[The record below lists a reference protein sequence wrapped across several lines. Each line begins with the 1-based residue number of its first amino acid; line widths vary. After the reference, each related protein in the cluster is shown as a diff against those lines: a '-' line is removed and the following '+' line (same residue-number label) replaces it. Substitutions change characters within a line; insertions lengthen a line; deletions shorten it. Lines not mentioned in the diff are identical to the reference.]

1 MRNFRNALL
10 GMLFLFPLIASAQIS
25 LKGKVTDKTT
35 NTELPGVNVIVKGTA
50 NGTVTDFDGL
60 YTLENV
66 NIGDILVFS
75 FIGFNNLEV
84 TISSNADINVALEES
99 AESLEEVVIIGYGTT
114 TKKDATG
121 AVASVKAADINK
133 GAIASPEQL
142 LVGKVAGVQV
152 TTGGGAPGTGSS
164 IRIRGGS
171 SLSATNNPL
180 IIIDGVPIDNDGVS
194 GTRNPLNIVNPN
206 DIESYS
212 ILKDASATAIYGSR
226 ASNGVIIITTK
237 KGKSGGI
244 KANYTANV
252 SVQENTQ
259 FVDAMSVDD
268 YKAYVNANGTASD
281 IALLGNQN
289 NNWQDLIFQTGV
301 GTDHNI
307 SLSGG
312 SNKINVRGSIGYTNL
327 NGTLKTSKLE
337 RATYALNL
345 GTKFF
350 DNKLKVDVNAKASL
364 IANRFADIGAIG
376 NAISFDPTQP
386 IYDNSLPFG
395 GFFEWTSSVD
405 GRAIQIGAPRNPLAL
420 LEQRRNKSNVK
431 RLIGNI
437 QFDYKLHF
445 LPELRANLNLGI
457 DKSSSEGRNN
467 IINSATTELADG
479 SNLGNMSTYEQQKE
493 NKLLDFYL
501 NYVKDIEAINSKIDL
516 MAGYS
521 YQNFL
526 NEGGDVSNLQDNNI
540 SQIGDYSNVL
550 NLQSFF
556 GRLNYTFANKYLF
569 TFTYRTDG
577 SSRFRGDNKWGQ
589 FPSAA
594 FAWKMKEESFLQD
607 SNTISDLKLRLG
619 WGVTGQQDI
628 GKFNPAL
635 ATYLLSTNT
644 AQYQFGNGF
653 ISTYRAEPYNTT
665 LKWEETTTYNVG
677 LDFGFV
683 NDRINGSIDGY
694 FRETVDLLNFIPF
707 PAGSSLSNA
716 DFANIGSLEN
726 KGIELTL
733 NLVPI
738 QTDDLNLTLGFN
750 GAWSDTE
757 ITKLTTN
764 ESADYIGEPVGGFS
778 GGVGNNIQIHTVG
791 FAPNSFYVYEQVY
804 DANGKPLEDVY
815 VDRDGDG
822 SITLKDRYRFEKPTA
837 DITAGFTT
845 DLNYKNWNF
854 TMSWRGSFGN
864 YVYNNVDSNLGF
876 KLNLL
881 NTAFPDVISN
891 GVENVMETGFING
904 GTERYLSDY
913 YVQDASFI
921 RFDNVGLGYDFNSVF
936 GEGTNLKLNATVQ
949 NVLTITDYEGLD
961 PEVFGGIDYNIYPR
975 PRIYTLGL
983 NLNF

>member
-1 MRNFRNALL
+1 MRNFKNALF
-10 GMLFLFPLIASAQIS
+10 GMLFLFPLIAMAQIS
-25 LKGKVTDKTT
+25 VKGKVTEKSTS
-35 NTELPGVNVIVKGTA
+35 TELPGVNVIVKGST

-84 TISSNADINVALEES
+84 TVSSNANINVALEES

-121 AVASVKAADINK
+121 AVSSVKAADINK

-237 KGKSGGI
+237 KGKSGEI

-259 FVDAMSVDD
+259 FVDAMSVAD
-268 YKAYVNANGTASD
+268 YKTYVNANGTASD
-281 IALLGNQN
+281 IALLGNAN
-289 NNWQDLIFQTGV
+289 TNWQDLIFETGI

-312 SNKINVRGSIGYTNL
+312 SDRIKVRGSMGYTKL
-327 NGTLKTSKLE
+327 NGTLKTTKLE
-337 RATYALNL
+337 RATYALNI

-364 IANRFADIGAIG
+364 IANRFGDQGAIG
-376 NAISFDPTQP
+376 NAISFDPTKP
-386 IYDNSLPFG
+386 VYDNSLPFG
-395 GFFEWTSSVD
+395 GYFEWTSSVD
-405 GRAIQIGAPRNPLAL
+405 GRAIQIGAPKNPLAL
-420 LEQRRNKSNVK
+420 LEQRRNTSSVK
-431 RLIGNI
+431 RLIGNV

-445 LPELRANLNLGI
+445 LPDLRANLNLGI
-457 DKSSSEGRNN
+457 DNSSSTGRNN
-467 IINSATTELADG
+467 IFNSATTELANGD
-479 SNLGNMSTYEQQKE
+479 NLGNMSTYEQQKE
-493 NKLLDFYL
+493 NTLLDFYL

-526 NEGGDVSNLQDNNI
+526 NEGGDVSNLQDSNI
-540 SQIGDYSNVL
+540 SQISDYSNVL

-556 GRLNYTFANKYLF
+556 GRLNYTLANKYLF
-569 TFTYRTDG
+569 TFTYRADG
-577 SSRFRGDNKWGQ
+577 SSRFRGDNKWGK

-665 LKWEETTTYNVG
+665 LKWEETTTYNIG

-726 KGIELTL
+726 KGVELTL

-738 QTDDLNLTLGFN
+738 QTDNLNLTLGFN

-822 SITLKDRYRFEKPTA
+822 AITLKDRYRFEKPTA

-845 DLNYKNWNF
+845 DLDYKNWNF

-881 NTAFPDVISN
+881 NTAFPEVISN

>member
-1 MRNFRNALL
+1 MRNFKNALF
-10 GMLFLFPLIASAQIS
+10 GILFLFPLIAIAQIS
-25 LKGKVTDKTT
+25 IKGKVTEQSTG
-35 NTELPGVNVIVKGTA
+35 TELPGVNVIVKGTT

-60 YTLENV
+60 YAIDNV

-75 FIGFNNLEV
+75 FVGFKNFEV
-84 TISSNADINVALEES
+84 TINSNADINVALEE
-99 AESLEEVVIIGYGTT
+99 AAQTLEEVVIIGYGTT

-121 AVASVKAADINK
+121 SVSSVKAEEINK

-142 LVGKVAGVQV
+142 LVGKIAGVQV
-152 TTGGGAPGTGSS
+152 TTGGGAPGTGST

-171 SLSATNNPL
+171 SLTATNNPL

-212 ILKDASATAIYGSR
+212 VLKDASATAIYGSR

-244 KANYTANV
+244 KTNYSANV
-252 SVQENTQ
+252 SVQENTE
-259 FVDAMSVDD
+259 FIDAMSATDF
-268 YKAYVNANGTASD
+268 KAYVNANGLPSD
-281 IALLGNQN
+281 IALLGNSET
-289 NNWQDLIFQTGV
+289 NWQKEIFKTGL

-312 SNKINVRGSIGYTNL
+312 SDKFNVRGSMGYTNL

-337 RATYALNL
+337 RATYSLNM
-345 GTKFF
+345 GTKLF
-350 DNKLKVDVNAKASL
+350 DNKLKIDVNTKASL
-364 IANRFADIGAIG
+364 IANRFADNGAIG
-376 NAISFDPTQP
+376 NAISFDPTQS
-386 IYDNSLPFG
+386 IYDDSLPFG
-395 GFFEWTSSVD
+395 GFFEWTNPVD
-405 GRAIQIGAPRNPLAL
+405 GRAIQTGAPRNPVAL
-420 LEQRRNKSNVK
+420 LAQRRNESSVK
-431 RLIGNI
+431 RFIGNI
-437 QFDYKLHF
+437 QFDYKMHF
-445 LPELRANLNLGI
+445 LPDLRANLNLGI
-457 DKSSSEGRNN
+457 DKSSSHGHNN
-467 IINSATTELADG
+467 IFNSATTELADG
-479 SNLGNMSTYEQQKE
+479 TNLGNMSTYNQDKE

-501 NYVKDIEAINSKIDL
+501 NYIKYIESIDSKIDV

-521 YQNFL
+521 YQDFL
-526 NEGGDVSNLQDNNI
+526 NEGESVSNLQNKSI
-540 SQIGDYSNVL
+540 SETTDYSNVL

-556 GRLNYTFANKYLF
+556 GRLNYTLANKYLF

-577 SSRFRGDNKWGQ
+577 SSRFRGDNKWGK

-594 FAWKMKEESFLQD
+594 FAWKMNEESFLQD

-628 GKFNPAL
+628 GVSNPSL

-644 AQYQFGNGF
+644 AQYQFGNSF
-653 ISTYRAEPYNTT
+653 LSTYRAERYNTT
-665 LKWEETTTYNVG
+665 LKWEETTTYNLG
-677 LDFGFV
+677 LDFGFF

-694 FRETVDLLNFIPF
+694 FRETTDLLNFISF
-707 PAGSSLSNA
+707 PAGSALSNA
-716 DFANIGSLEN
+716 DYANIGNLEN
-726 KGIELTL
+726 KGVELTL
-733 NLVPI
+733 NLIPI
-738 QTDDLNLTLGFN
+738 QTDDLDLTLSLN
-750 GAWSDTE
+750 GAWNDSE

-764 ESADYIGEPVGGFS
+764 ESADYEGEPTGGIS
-778 GGVGNNIQIHTVG
+778 GGVGNNVQIHSVG
-791 FAPNSFYVYEQVY
+791 YAPNTFYVYEQVY

-815 VDRDGDG
+815 VDRNGDG
-822 SITLKDRYRFEKPTA
+822 SITLDDRYRYKNPNA
-837 DITAGFTT
+837 DITLGFAT

-891 GVENVMETGFING
+891 GVENILETGFVNG

-913 YVQDASFI
+913 YVQDASFVKL
-921 RFDNVGLGYDFNSVF
+921 DNVGLGYNFNNVF